1 MKKIMRHWKTSALGV
16 CAIVGGSWSM
26 DVTYVS
32 TNTLYFNVCYV
43 WPGAIALLI
52 VGVALLL
59 AADADKA

>member
-1 MKKIMRHWKTSALGV
+1 
-16 CAIVGGSWSM
+16 M